1 MDYRKIIK
9 RYINED
15 ELEPLNLLFDLEIS
29 ENEEKITIND
39 LTDLHNK
46 LNIALDY
53 NISAYDFLSGKI
65 PDYILE
71 FLEIKTIIDD
81 KFLNEEVYMVDS
93 KVKKEKER
101 VKKFKNDNVIVPFKR
116 NSSEDDNDND
126 NE

>member
-9 RYINED
+9 RYIKED
-15 ELEPLNLLFDLEIS
+15 DLEPLNLLFDLEID

-93 KVKKEKER
+93 KVKKEKEK
-101 VKKFKNDNVIVPFKR
+101 VKKFKNDNAIVLFKR
-116 NSSEDDNDND
+116 NNSEEDND

>member
-1 MDYRKIIK
+1 MK
-9 RYINED
+9 ED
-15 ELEPLNLLFDLEIS
+15 DLEPLNLLFDLEIS

-93 KVKKEKER
+93 KVKKEKEK
-101 VKKFKNDNVIVPFKR
+101 VKKFKNDNAIVLFKR
-116 NSSEDDNDND
+116 NNSEEDND

>member
-9 RYINED
+9 RYIKED
-15 ELEPLNLLFDLEIS
+15 DLEPLNLLFDLEIS

-93 KVKKEKER
+93 KVKKEKEK

-116 NSSEDDNDND
+116 NNSEEDND